1 MVDNGADIMIVV
13 TDEGFGGVRHFAG
26 TIRGR
31 GLSPVLITTPG
42 PDHWEAGWAASFD
55 QVVHVDNP
63 YDWGTLVTAA
73 GELAGDRR
81 VRGMFSCYDGLMI
94 STARAARSLGLP
106 CPMIPGLERAR
117 DKNATR
123 LWSRR
128 AGLPTPPFA
137 LISSPYEAAE
147 VAAQVGLPAIIKPI
161 NGTASHLVRRVDTVE
176 ELAEAY
182 VTLLQRVGHSFGRH
196 YGQRFITAGVV
207 GRHDPRQ
214 SFLVEG
220 YVEGIEYSVDI
231 IVRQGVVEH
240 IVLLEKFLVQPVTFH
255 ESGFLWPQPDLSA
268 ERERAIWRL
277 VDETVHAL
285 GVDNSM
291 AHIELIDTADGPVII
306 EVNAGR
312 LGGLLVAPMAWV
324 AVGVDLA
331 EETVSLYLGEDTP
344 ARTARTGREPIA
356 GLTVFL
362 PGAGRV
368 TGIRGIDKIEALPGV
383 VEVMP
388 MCSVGDDVSA
398 TDHEVPAVG
407 VLVAGIQDRG
417 RLAQLYT
424 QILDTVVI
432 DLSPSLPAEA

>member
-1 MVDNGADIMIVV
+1 MVDSGADIMVVV
-13 TDEGFGGVRHFAG
+13 TDEGAGGVRHFAR
-26 TIRGR
+26 TIAGR
-31 GLSPVLITTPG
+31 GLSPVLITPPG
-42 PDHWEAGWAASFD
+42 PDHWEAGWAQSFD
-55 QVVHVDNP
+55 DVLHVDNP
-63 YDWGTLVTAA
+63 YDWGTLVRVVREYAA
-73 GELAGDRR
+73 GRR
-81 VRGMFSCYDGLMI
+81 VRGIFSCYDGLMI

-123 LWSRR
+123 IWSQR

-137 LISSPYEAAE
+137 LISSPYDAEKVAAE
-147 VAAQVGLPAIIKPI
+147 VGLPAIIKPV

-182 VTLLQRVGHSFGRH
+182 VTLLQRVGVSFGRH

-214 SFLVEG
+214 TFLVER
-220 YVEGIEYSVDI
+220 YAEGIEYSVDI
-231 IVRQGVVEH
+231 IVRQGIVDH
-240 IVLLEKFLVQPVTFH
+240 IVLLEKFLVEPVTFH

-268 ERERAIWRL
+268 ERESAIWRL

-312 LGGLLVAPMAWV
+312 LGGLLVAPMAWA

-331 EETVSLYLGEDTP
+331 EETVSLYLVEGPPPRAHRE
-344 ARTARTGREPIA
+344 GRVPIA

-362 PGAGRV
+362 PGAGEVRAIH
-368 TGIRGIDKIEALPGV
+368 GIEEVAGLPGV
-383 VEVMP
+383 VDVMQ
-388 MCSVGDDVSA
+388 MCSIGDTFPA

-407 VLVAGIQDRG
+407 VLVSGIQDRG
-417 RLAQLYT
+417 SLARLYT
-424 QILDTVVI
+424 QILDTVVV
-432 DLSPSLPAEA
+432 DLAPSMPAGA